1 MAVAVAIA
9 FDAGIL
15 LCADAKY
22 SAPSRIPVQFTKIF
36 PRTSGAN
43 HSGRSIFLI
52 AEPDDQTAAA
62 LHAAERMLRVIE
74 PAECTIDRMR
84 TTIENALLEVSQR
97 KTSQSKPLSECGLMA
112 ALYSPVDREC
122 ALFRASGV
130 ALRECVGYDCQGP
143 AAYLGHLLIR
153 DRYRAAQS
161 MDSVNLSTAF
171 AIGTDALEA
180 VRAHCPKC
188 GDCIEVVVM
197 YGNGRV
203 SDVQCMRP
211 DTRRERTLGLLGTK
225 RRR

>member
-22 SAPSRIPVQFTKIF
+22 SAPSRIPIQFTKIF

-52 AEPDDQTAAA
+52 AEPDHQTAAA

-84 TTIENALLEVSQR
+84 TTIENALLEVALR
-97 KTSQSKPLSECGLMA
+97 KTSQSKPMPECGLMA
-112 ALYSPVDREC
+112 ALYSPVDRRC

-180 VRAHCPKC
+180 VRAHGPEC

-197 YGNGRV
+197 YGNGHA
-203 SDVQCMRP
+203 SDVHCMRP
-211 DTRRERTLGLLGTK
+211 DTRRERILGLLGAQ

>member
-15 LCADAKY
+15 LCADATY
-22 SAPSRIPVQFTKIF
+22 NAPSRIPLQFSKIF

-97 KTSQSKPLSECGLMA
+97 KTAQSKPLQECGLMA
-112 ALYSPVDREC
+112 ALYAPVDREC

-180 VRAHCPKC
+180 VSAHCPKC

-197 YGNGRV
+197 YNNGHA
-203 SDVQCMRP
+203 SNAQCMRP
-211 DTRRERTLGLLGTK
+211 DTRRERTLGLLGAQ